1 MSDVFKGYRMK
12 LEALNEFLD
21 VNFIADTW
29 IMVTESTFHMKS
41 FSAFSCKLIESFMK
55 LGGTVSTECQS
66 GQEGITL
73 KACPALLKR

>member
-1 MSDVFKGYRMK
+1 MK

-55 LGGTVSTECQS
+55 FWGERSQRSANPDKKES
-66 GQEGITL
+66 
-73 KACPALLKR
+73 P